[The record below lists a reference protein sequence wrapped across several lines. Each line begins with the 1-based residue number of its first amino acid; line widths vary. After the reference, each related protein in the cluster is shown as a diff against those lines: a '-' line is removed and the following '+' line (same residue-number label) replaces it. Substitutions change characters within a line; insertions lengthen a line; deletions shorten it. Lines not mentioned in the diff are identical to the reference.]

1 MRALRQAIL
10 GRMTRF
16 TRTLVVLAAAL
27 AATAFAQPLSNVG
40 FVDSQYLLTIHP
52 AYQQIVETR
61 EMATAELNQVAATV
75 QDLQGRQQAGQT
87 LTAEEQERLQVSIQ
101 TLQALQARY
110 DQEIQA
116 LAQPAI
122 DAVNAAIARVA
133 AEMSIGV
140 VLDANVAR
148 EMGLVVYAAPGNDL
162 TPMVEAA
169 LREGL

>member
-1 MRALRQAIL
+1 VRARRQAIL

-101 TLQALQARY
+101 TLQARY